1 MILGNFAMIA
11 ADTARSKAYI
21 QAMIWAKKHP
31 AVCIIYSEECKE
43 MEEKAGTYKAGEVP
57 AQYFDINCPIIFSL
71 EKAGIPYTLVE
82 SKDIN
87 SERVVDAIQS
97 CKEKY
102 FIYSGYG
109 GEILK
114 KPLFQLQ
121 KKYIH
126 IHAGMLPAYRGSTT
140 FYYSY
145 LQEKRV
151 GATAIFLNEKIDCG
165 KIITQRMFELPQEK
179 VDMDYIYE
187 PYIRSQVLIDV
198 LDQYIKQRELTADS
212 QENDKA
218 EDYFIIHPVLKH
230 LALLEMGFGE
240 KAGV

>member
-1 MILGNFAMIA
+1 MILGDFAMIA
-11 ADTARSKAYI
+11 ANTARSKAYI
-21 QAMIWAKKHP
+21 QAMIQGEKLP
-31 AVCIIYSEECKE
+31 AVCIIYSENCGE
-43 MEEKAGTYKAGEVP
+43 MKEKARIYKEKRVSAR
-57 AQYFDINCPIIFSL
+57 YFDVNYPIILSL
-71 EKAGIPYTLVE
+71 EKAGIPYILVE
-82 SKDIN
+82 ERNIN
-87 SERVVDAIQS
+87 SEQMVEAIS
-97 CKEKY
+97 TRGEKY

-114 KPLFQLQ
+114 KPLFQLE

-145 LQEKRV
+145 LQEKQV

-165 KIITQRMFELPQEK
+165 KIITQRTFGLPKEI
-179 VDMDYIYE
+179 VNIDYIYE
-187 PYIRSQVLIDV
+187 PYIRSQVLMDV
-198 LDQYIKQRELTADS
+198 LNQYIDQGELVADG
-212 QENDKA
+212 QENEKA

-230 LALLEMGFGE
+230 LALLEMGFSE

>member
-1 MILGNFAMIA
+1 MILDDFAMIA

-21 QAMIWAKKHP
+21 QAMIWEKKFP
-31 AVCIIYSEECKE
+31 AVCIIYSEDCGE
-43 MEEKAGTYKAGEVP
+43 MRRKAEIYEEEKVSEK
-57 AQYFDINCPIIFSL
+57 YFDVNCPIIFSL
-71 EKAGIPYTLVE
+71 KKVGIPFLLVE
-82 SKDIN
+82 NKNIN
-87 SERVVDAIQS
+87 SEQMIEVIRTRR
-97 CKEKY
+97 EKY
-102 FIYSGYG
+102 LIYSGYG

-126 IHAGMLPAYRGSTT
+126 VHAGMLPQYRGSTT

-165 KIITQRMFELPQEK
+165 EIITQRTFDLPQEM
-179 VDMDYIYE
+179 VNMDYIYE
-187 PYIRSQVLIDV
+187 PYIRSRVLMDV
-198 LDQYIKQRELTADS
+198 LEQYIEQGGLTAVS
-212 QENDKA
+212 QEKEKA

-230 LALLEMGFGE
+230 IALLEMGFDE
-240 KAGV
+240 KTEV